1 VRKSNHRSRGALI
14 FVHQSAQPI
23 PAKDGQPARE
33 DLIFLP
39 RPSVRWREIQAPVSP
54 MAIVMINEH
63 CENAL
68 EVSRVQNQQPIEA
81 LRTSGPDESFG
92 DPIRLRCLNRRAN
105 DAYAS
110 ALEHLN
116 KAPREIC
123 GRYRA
128 TENEPAPVVLR
139 APTSP
144 AVPAA

>member
-1 VRKSNHRSRGALI
+1 
-14 FVHQSAQPI
+14 
-23 PAKDGQPARE
+23 
-33 DLIFLP
+33 
-39 RPSVRWREIQAPVSP
+39 

-116 KAPREIC
+116 KAPREFAVVIAQQKTNRLRSFSEHPRHLPC
-123 GRYRA
+123 LLRDPLLVGMRRA
-128 TENEPAPVVLR
+128 TREVHAPASHLDEEHHV
-139 APTSP
+139 
-144 AVPAA
+144 